1 LERLARCAGGEFF
14 HEFEYE
20 DWEEVDVNRPVP
32 IWICFFLVFSYICMG
47 RSANMSICGL
57 HLLG

>member
-1 LERLARCAGGEFF
+1 MASEQDVCAGGEFF

-47 RSANMSICGL
+47 RDCFL
-57 HLLG
+57 